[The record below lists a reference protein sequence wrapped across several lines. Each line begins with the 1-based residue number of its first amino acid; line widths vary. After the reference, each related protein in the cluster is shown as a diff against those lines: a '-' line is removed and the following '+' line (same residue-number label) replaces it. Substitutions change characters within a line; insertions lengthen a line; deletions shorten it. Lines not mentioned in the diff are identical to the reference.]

1 MHQSTKEL
9 LMKVELDTAKAV
21 IEFLEKNLEQKRAVR
36 DALQRELDRLTSSR
50 KREEMTTVGSVAQ

>member
-9 LMKVELDTAKAV
+9 LVKGELDTAKAV

-36 DALQRELDRLTSSR
+36 DALQRELDRLASSR
-50 KREEMTTVGSVAQ
+50 ERVEAMALGSVAP